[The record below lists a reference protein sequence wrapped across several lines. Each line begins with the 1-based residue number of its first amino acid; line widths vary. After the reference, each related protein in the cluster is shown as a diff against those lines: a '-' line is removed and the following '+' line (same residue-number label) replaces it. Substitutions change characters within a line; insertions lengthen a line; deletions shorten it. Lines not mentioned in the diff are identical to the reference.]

1 MAMDPISARL
11 ATELQLEDIDVIL
24 KGLSSNNPSEIVAF
38 QTQRAELLKK
48 WEEVNGQCAALAI
61 LREENENRTTFTRLL
76 AEERQAES
84 DHEVACRLAG
94 LGPPPKSALKR
105 SNETDAEDLRR
116 EALNGKP
123 DDTKRVCFNVE
134 YHPTSFLKRKSDTD
148 VADLKNDTLNG
159 KPDDI
164 KRSRLAAQDCTA
176 SARSLGES
184 IGQATAVA
192 NAPES
197 SDAGK
202 GQGKVG
208 LQTRV
213 ECSSCLEILY
223 PFDVLQLGCS
233 QNNEQYKHGE
243 AEDHAY
249 CRDCL
254 EGLFESSISDS
265 SLFPPRCCSKPIGL
279 SACTPFLSK
288 ELLARFVEKK
298 AELDT
303 VNPTYC
309 SNNVCGRWVKPA
321 NISADIA
328 TCVECS
334 QATCTTC
341 KAKQHD
347 GLCPEDQGVKQLMG
361 VANEKKW
368 KACPQCKNMIE
379 LAKGCYHI
387 TLVLTFNARSCIIT
401 VTNTS
406 QLSLSLPV
414 LLLMLGEVE
423 DV

>member
-1 MAMDPISARL
+1 MAMDPASARL
-11 ATELQLEDIDVIL
+11 AMKLQLDDIDVIL
-24 KGLSSNNPSEIVAF
+24 KGLSSNNTSEITAF
-38 QTQRAELLKK
+38 QAHRAELLKK
-48 WEEVNGQCAALAI
+48 WGEVNGQCAAMAI
-61 LREENENRTTFTRLL
+61 LREENANRTAFSRLL

-94 LGPPPKSALKR
+94 LGPPPKSTIKR
-105 SNETDAEDLRR
+105 RNETDAEELKS

-123 DDTKRVCFNVE
+123 DDTKRVRFNTE
-134 YHPTSFLKRKSDTD
+134 DYPTASLNRHSDTD

-164 KRSRLAAQDCTA
+164 KRSRLAAQDCTVA
-176 SARSLGES
+176 ARSLGES
-184 IGQATAVA
+184 TGQVTAVA

-197 SDAGK
+197 SNSGK
-202 GQGKVG
+202 GQGKFG
-208 LQTRV
+208 LQPRV
-213 ECSSCLEILY
+213 ECSSCLEILP
-223 PFDVLQLGCS
+223 PFDLLQLGCS

-279 SACTPFLSK
+279 FACTPFLSK

-309 SNNVCGRWVKPA
+309 SNTVCAKWVKPA

-334 QATCTTC
+334 QKTCTNC
-341 KAKQHD
+341 KTEQHD

-361 VANEKKW
+361 VAREKHW

-379 LAKGCYHI
+379 LDKGCYH
-387 TLVLTFNARSCIIT
+387 TT
-401 VTNTS
+401 
-406 QLSLSLPV
+406 
-414 LLLMLGEVE
+414 
-423 DV
+423 